1 MTRNKAERSLMQ
13 EEGEFMEQSLQ
24 ELCREAKYRAKM
36 TAQDISDYSDVPL
49 SSVNNFFAS
58 SSKMP
63 SIYTAGPICRVL
75 GVSIDAF
82 FGIHPTPDPSLE
94 AQLAHEQELNQLR
107 DRAIRHKNYLIL
119 GLMLLLAL
127 ALAYGVTIDILNP
140 NVGLFRK

>member
-1 MTRNKAERSLMQ
+1 
-13 EEGEFMEQSLQ
+13 MEQSLQ

-58 SSKMP
+58 SFKMP

-82 FGIHPTPDPSLE
+82 FHIRPTPDPSLE
-94 AQLAHEQELNQLR
+94 AQLTHEQELHLICA
-107 DRAIRHKNYLIL
+107 RAIRHKNYLIF
-119 GLMLLLAL
+119 GLMILLAL
-127 ALAYGVTIDILNP
+127 ALAYGITIDMLNP
-140 NVGLFRK
+140 TIGLFKK

>member
-1 MTRNKAERSLMQ
+1 
-13 EEGEFMEQSLQ
+13 MEQSLQ

-82 FGIHPTPDPSLE
+82 FHIRPTPDPSLE
-94 AQLAHEQELNQLR
+94 AQLTHEQELHLICA
-107 DRAIRHKNYLIL
+107 RAIHHKNYLIF
-119 GLMLLLAL
+119 GLMILLAL
-127 ALAYGVTIDILNP
+127 ALAYGITIDMLNP
-140 NVGLFRK
+140 TIGLFKK

>member
-1 MTRNKAERSLMQ
+1 
-13 EEGEFMEQSLQ
+13 MEQSLQ

-82 FGIHPTPDPSLE
+82 FHIRPTPDPSLE
-94 AQLAHEQELNQLR
+94 AQLTHEQELHLICA
-107 DRAIRHKNYLIL
+107 RAIRHKNYLIF
-119 GLMLLLAL
+119 GLMILLAL
-127 ALAYGVTIDILNP
+127 ALAYGITIDMLNP
-140 NVGLFRK
+140 DTGLF

>member
-1 MTRNKAERSLMQ
+1 
-13 EEGEFMEQSLQ
+13 MEQSLQ
-24 ELCREAKYRAKM
+24 DLCREAKYQAKM

-82 FGIHPTPDPSLE
+82 FHIKPTPDPSLE
-94 AQLAHEQELNQLR
+94 VQLAYEQELNAMR
-107 DRAIRHKNYLIL
+107 TRAIRHKNYLIL
-119 GLMLLLAL
+119 GLMIMLTL
-127 ALAYGVTIDILNP
+127 ALAYGITIDMLNP
-140 NVGLFRK
+140 NIGLFQK

>member
-1 MTRNKAERSLMQ
+1 
-13 EEGEFMEQSLQ
+13 MEQSLQ

-82 FGIHPTPDPSLE
+82 FHIRPTPDPSLE
-94 AQLAHEQELNQLR
+94 AQLTHEQELHLICA
-107 DRAIRHKNYLIL
+107 RAIRHKNYLIF
-119 GLMLLLAL
+119 GLMILLAL
-127 ALAYGVTIDILNP
+127 ALAYGITIDMLNP
-140 NVGLFRK
+140 TIGLFKK